1 MANATATKSTSNK
14 VSSVQKG
21 NKIFEVLT
29 EGIPFVDKSLT
40 DLADE
45 YLSKYHSKELAAKK
59 MINNQ
64 ILIVSSSGGLSS
76 LVNSYSTSLMDTAGK
91 SLQAANISTALYLQI
106 RMVAA
111 IATIGGYDIQN
122 DEVKGQMYACLM
134 TSAVSD
140 AIKSPG
146 AAVVSKSFVKL
157 IEKIPFDWIQAV
169 NQKMGFRFITKK
181 GRTGAVNLIDF
192 VPIACACAIAGI
204 DALSTKLIAIRA
216 YNAFIETASEDIII
230 IETDDRSNKQ

>member
-1 MANATATKSTSNK
+1 MASTAATKSNSSKTP
-14 VSSVQKG
+14 SVQKQ
-21 NKIFEVLT
+21 NKIFEVLA
-29 EGIPFVDKSLT
+29 EGIPFVDKSVT

-59 MINNQ
+59 LINNQ
-64 ILIVSSSGGLSS
+64 ILIVSSSGGLSGLINSHSTS
-76 LVNSYSTSLMDTAGK
+76 LVNTTGK

-111 IATIGGYDIQN
+111 IATIGGYDVQN
-122 DEVKGQMYACLM
+122 DEVKGQMYTCLM

-146 AAVVSKSFVKL
+146 AAIASKSFVKL
-157 IEKIPFDWIQAV
+157 IEKIPFEWIKLV

-181 GRTGAVNLIDF
+181 GKTGAVNLIDF
-192 VPIACACAIAGI
+192 VPIACACAVAGI
-204 DALSTKLIAIRA
+204 DALSTKLIAVRA
-216 YNAFIETASEDIII
+216 YNAFIENASEDIII
-230 IETDDRSNKQ
+230 IEADNNSNEQ